1 MNCVIADLSDH
12 NPNVYYELAIRHAV
26 RKPFIHIIQT
36 RDKLPF
42 DVQNM
47 RTIQVDL
54 GSAESI
60 KHAVGELD
68 AVLTALRRDRE
79 VTTPVPKP
87 WTLLIP
93 QSRPNA
99 APSRSG
105 RKRSY
110 T

>member
-1 MNCVIADLSDH
+1 
-12 NPNVYYELAIRHAV
+12 V

-36 RDKLPF
+36 HDKLPF

-47 RTIQVDL
+47 RIIQVDL
-54 GSAESI
+54 GSRESI

-68 AVLTALRRDRE
+68 AVLTGLRRDPE

-93 QSRPNA
+93 QSRQSAVPGRS
-99 APSRSG
+99 SRRRQTS
-105 RKRSY
+105 
-110 T
+110 